1 MSTHTHTPLLFA
13 DESESE
19 SELEEDGGAAD
30 QPLKTMDEKLR
41 ELNTAH
47 DLVVKNSHQLIR
59 LITEVEEGALV
70 KPNFAKLKE
79 KLTLFKLT
87 TTAMVKVCLL
97 ASLLHAKLDQHTTV
111 VNDGYYPLCPQS
123 SYRQLCECVWCVT
136 IVECEGYIV

>member
-1 MSTHTHTPLLFA
+1 MWKCVVQFYLAKKQSNTQCSGKVTSYCRHTHTPLLFA

-19 SELEEDGGAAD
+19 SELEEDGGAAE

-87 TTAMVKVCLL
+87 TTAMVKVC
-97 ASLLHAKLDQHTTV
+97 AVFAR
-111 VNDGYYPLCPQS
+111 QS
-123 SYRQLCECVWCVT
+123 SSCKTWSTHHC
-136 IVECEGYIV
+136 G

>member
-1 MSTHTHTPLLFA
+1 MSTHTHIPLLFA

-97 ASLLHAKLDQHTTV
+97 QNLINTPLWLMMGTTFCVPSLATNSC
-111 VNDGYYPLCPQS
+111 VNVFGM
-123 SYRQLCECVWCVT
+123 
-136 IVECEGYIV
+136 